1 MDTLFEKLVR
11 TIKLPLR
18 TTYFDTKKLPFCTTS
33 FNRIECTG
41 CHEIT
46 PFEISQYRIEP
57 AIIQA
62 PISKFN
68 TLAECIRD
76 VFRSEVIVI
85 MFNFL
90 SFFFLTTVNHFSQNV
105 ELNCDSCKTPFATQK
120 LEIRSFPVLLCIMI
134 NRHATAI
141 VDDVSKTAVPM
152 GDAGVFVADDSVIH
166 HESKLGVPGS
176 IAVPSGVFVENF
188 VRPRLLDSPDVVGC
202 YNFLGQGGI
211 VVPTRMVGDLSRDE
225 RKNAINIPKGT
236 FLPEAKCSKSAGV
249 NQVYYSYKDEK
260 RIQFDEIFELCS
272 TVPAG
277 HYDEIRVRN

>member
-1 MDTLFEKLVR
+1 MILSIIWLNWCLIIVKGNNRTHMYVPYTLSMFWLLFLSDRYFHDSTRSHWHQSQEFLVALLDTLFEKLVR

-152 GDAGVFVADDSVIH
+152 GDAGVFVAAW
-166 HESKLGVPGS
+166 S
-176 IAVPSGVFVENF
+176 IMRVNWVCP
-188 VRPRLLDSPDVVGC
+188 
-202 YNFLGQGGI
+202 
-211 VVPTRMVGDLSRDE
+211 DLSR
-225 RKNAINIPKGT
+225 
-236 FLPEAKCSKSAGV
+236 F
-249 NQVYYSYKDEK
+249 
-260 RIQFDEIFELCS
+260 
-272 TVPAG
+272 
-277 HYDEIRVRN
+277 RVACL